1 MNNLNV
7 PAPGI
12 TATGS
17 AAASSTVLPLYE
29 YLGGSLSV
37 SVRTRLI
44 EFFFYALLTCMQYAT
59 QLESDEDEDE
69 DEGGETTYATSK

>member
-1 MNNLNV
+1 M
-7 PAPGI
+7 
-12 TATGS
+12 
-17 AAASSTVLPLYE
+17 
-29 YLGGSLSV
+29 
-37 SVRTRLI
+37 RTRLI